1 MFLKGSSLFFVQAA
15 PVGSFLVRERRSSE
29 NDFHF
34 YALDVKSLLK
44 VDHVRLTLLP
54 TFMTNSTTLCE
65 CMKGELSQ
73 DLCTVEWI
81 WQNLRPGW
89 IFSKPVLFH

>member
-1 MFLKGSSLFFVQAA
+1 MFLKGSSLFFVRAA

-44 VDHVRLTLLP
+44 VDHVRLILLP
-54 TFMTNSTTLCE
+54 NFMTNSITLCD
-65 CMKGELSQ
+65 CMKGELFQ
-73 DLCTVEWI
+73 DFCAVEWI

>member
-1 MFLKGSSLFFVQAA
+1 MFLKDSSLFFVQAA

-44 VDHVRLTLLP
+44 VDHVRLILLP
-54 TFMTNSTTLCE
+54 TFMTLCD
-65 CMKGELSQ
+65 CMKGELFQ
-73 DLCTVEWI
+73 DFCTVEWI
-81 WQNLRPGW
+81 WENLRPGW